1 MSEYQRVL
9 SELYRGLET
18 FTKGRHKLTEDTEM
32 VGDLNMDSLQIME
45 VLLYVEDSFDIS
57 LPVNIV
63 PDVKT
68 IGELASQI
76 EKFMRGE

>member
-1 MSEYQRVL
+1 MTEYQRIL
-9 SELYRGLET
+9 SELFKGLEV
-18 FTKGRHKLTEDTEM
+18 FTKGRYELTENTEL

-45 VLLYVEDSFDIS
+45 VLLFVEDSFDIS

-68 IGELASQI
+68 VGDLAAQI

>member
-1 MSEYQRVL
+1 MTEYQRIL
-9 SELYRGLET
+9 SELFKGLEV
-18 FTKGRHKLTEDTEM
+18 FTKGRYPLSESTEL

-45 VLLYVEDSFDIS
+45 VLLFVEDSFDIS

-68 IGELASQI
+68 VGDLAMQI

>member
-1 MSEYQRVL
+1 MTEYQRIL
-9 SELYRGLET
+9 SELFKGLEV
-18 FTKGRHKLTEDTEM
+18 FTKGRYALSENTEL

-45 VLLYVEDSFDIS
+45 VLLFVEDSFDIS

-68 IGELASQI
+68 VGDLALQI

>member
-1 MSEYQRVL
+1 MIEYQRIL
-9 SELYRGLET
+9 SELFKGLEV
-18 FTKGRHKLTEDTEM
+18 FTKGRYELTENTEL

-45 VLLYVEDSFDIS
+45 VLLFVEDSFDIS

-68 IGELASQI
+68 VGDLAAQI